1 MPFTL
6 SHAAAVLPAVRRNGT
21 ARGPLLVSA
30 LVAGSF
36 APDLTYFADTA
47 VPGAMAFGEFTHAPA
62 GVLTVDTL
70 CAALLVGGWLLLRD
84 PLLALLPATW
94 RGRVGALVT
103 GQGQRRWSRGQ
114 FALRFWY
121 SAVLGALTHV
131 VWDAF
136 THPGRWGVRLLPVLQ
151 EPVAGWPVYAYVQ
164 YGTSAVALAAL
175 GWFVCTALHRA
186 PTGAAP
192 EGLPVLGNRARL
204 LCCALLTLCVL
215 LGAGHRV
222 LRAQA
227 EYGGAATWFDHVPT
241 ALFGAGAGLGVAL
254 PVWAAVVRLNDRRRR
269 RGRGAAAPAEET
281 AAGGR

>member
-36 APDLTYFADTA
+36 APDLTYYADTV
-47 VPGAMAFGEFTHAPA
+47 VPGAMAHGEFTHAPA

-70 CAALLVGGWLLLRD
+70 CAALLVGCWLLLRD
-84 PLLALLPATW
+84 PLLALLPAAW
-94 RGRVGALVT
+94 RGRVGALVR
-103 GQGQRRWSRGQ
+103 GSGRRGLSPGR

-121 SAVLGALTHV
+121 SAVLGAFTHV

-164 YGTSAVALAAL
+164 YGTSAVALVAL
-175 GWFVCTALHRA
+175 GWFVCSALHRA
-186 PTGAAP
+186 PTGAVP
-192 EGLPVLGNRARL
+192 EGLPALGNRARL
-204 LCCALLTLCVL
+204 LCCALLTPCVL
-215 LGAGHRV
+215 LGAAHRV
-222 LRAQA
+222 LRAHA
-227 EYGGAATWFDHVPT
+227 VYGGAATWFDYVPT

-254 PVWAAVVRLNDRRRR
+254 PVWAAAVRLNDRRRR
-269 RGRGAAAPAEET
+269 RRGAAAPAEEA

>member
-36 APDLTYFADTA
+36 APDLTYYADTV
-47 VPGAMAFGEFTHAPA
+47 VPGAMAYGEFTHAPA

-84 PLLALLPATW
+84 PLLALLPSRW
-94 RGRVGALVT
+94 QGRVGALVR
-103 GQGQRRWSRGQ
+103 GSGRQGLSRGR

-131 VWDAF
+131 AWDAF

-151 EPVAGWPVYAYVQ
+151 EPVAGWPVYTYVQ
-164 YGTSAVALAAL
+164 YGTSAVALVAL
-175 GWFVCTALHRA
+175 GWFVGSALHRA
-186 PTGAAP
+186 PTGGAP
-192 EGLPVLGNRARL
+192 EGLPALGNRGRL
-204 LCCALLTLCVL
+204 LCCALLTLSVL

-222 LRAQA
+222 LRAHA
-227 EYGGAATWFDHVPT
+227 VYGGAATWFDYVPT
-241 ALFGAGAGLGVAL
+241 ALFGAGAGLGMAL
-254 PVWAAVVRLNDRRRR
+254 PVWAAAVRLNDCRRR
-269 RGRGAAAPAEET
+269 RGRGAAAPAEKA

>member
-36 APDLTYFADTA
+36 APDLTYFADTV

-70 CAALLVGGWLLLRD
+70 CAALLVGCWLLLRD

-103 GQGQRRWSRGQ
+103 GPGQRQGLSRGR

-121 SAVLGALTHV
+121 SAVLGALTHI

-136 THPGRWGVRLLPVLQ
+136 THPGRWGVRQLPVLQ

-175 GWFVCTALHRA
+175 GWFVCSALHRA
-186 PTGAAP
+186 PTGAVP

-215 LGAGHRV
+215 LAAWHRV
-222 LRAQA
+222 LRAHA
-227 EYGGAATWFDHVPT
+227 VYGGAATWFDYVPT

-254 PVWAAVVRLNDRRRR
+254 PVWAAAVRLNDRRRTR
-269 RGRGAAAPAEET
+269 AAAAPAEET